1 MTKPEWE
8 AIPDVRISSYMG
20 ALNKWI
26 AMNAFFVFVVIPNET
41 GDIYAA
47 VKKKLCIESPIP
59 SQVVTISKVL
69 KKVIHSIIG
78 EIVPFLKLHFNRS
91 PSWFGASTRGER
103 TLILCNVV
111 SFALPKLLNID
122 LVIIPVGT

>member
-69 KKVIHSIIG
+69 KKVTLTFYTHFLLSSLSTVIKSGRVHS
-78 EIVPFLKLHFNRS
+78 
-91 PSWFGASTRGER
+91 
-103 TLILCNVV
+103 
-111 SFALPKLLNID
+111 
-122 LVIIPVGT
+122 